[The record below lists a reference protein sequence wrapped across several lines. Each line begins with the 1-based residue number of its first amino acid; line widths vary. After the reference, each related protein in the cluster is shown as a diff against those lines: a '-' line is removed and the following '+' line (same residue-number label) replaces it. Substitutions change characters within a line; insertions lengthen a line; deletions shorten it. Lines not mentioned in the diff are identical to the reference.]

1 MVCMCVFVCGG
12 TILHSVPRKKR
23 IKRQKKKAK
32 RKVVSFHLAHNL
44 VPATAE
50 SPKGPKSVYM
60 RVCVCL
66 CAFGGRGIK
75 SVKSLSVLEL
85 KCSERSVH

>member
-1 MVCMCVFVCGG
+1 MVCMCVCGG

-23 IKRQKKKAK
+23 IKRQKNKNE
-32 RKVVSFHLAHNL
+32 RWSVSIS
-44 VPATAE
+44 PATW
-50 SPKGPKSVYM
+50 SPQLQNHLRAPKVCICGS
-60 RVCVCL
+60 VCV

-85 KCSERSVH
+85 KCSDRSVH